1 VTPRAVFAAT
11 VTQAAF
17 ATCVALPAF
26 ALVTGCAPT
35 PTPASGTA
43 AHEVRPAPPQRRP
56 PLPKDPT
63 LGRCSFHVKAPDAP
77 PYVVEVRA
85 RCDGATVTGFAPD
98 IDELEAFVTR
108 GKLSE
113 PEPEASELV
122 YSVNLDFAATKF
134 DRFDVAARFGKSLVA
149 GASSFLFTPMPR
161 VDGVPV
167 TVTFDDANG
176 FATGLRHGAGDASGA
191 AGYTIESHELR
202 VATYTT
208 FGAREVRR
216 LEAPGTALRMAL
228 LDGPFALG
236 AERMGRWIETA
247 FGAVTAFYGQA
258 PDVEVLVV
266 VAPVPGERGVKFGR
280 LLPES
285 APGIVLIVG
294 EKTTERDLATDWMLT
309 HELFHVGTPSYGA
322 KSGWFDEGLATY
334 FEPLIRARAGI
345 HTEKEVWEEFA
356 SEMPRGLHALT
367 SIGLSKSESRDDIY
381 WGGGLFCLLA
391 DIEARR
397 RTAGKVGLEDGLRA
411 VLRAGGNS
419 SVVWSL
425 EDTLGA
431 MDQAIGEPVLGE
443 LAKRHLQGGAPV
455 DFEKLLRELGV
466 VLPKGGPRTDGKPRR
481 GLSFDETAPLA
492 AVRRSIVRGKP

>member
-1 VTPRAVFAAT
+1 
-11 VTQAAF
+11 
-17 ATCVALPAF
+17 
-26 ALVTGCAPT
+26 
-35 PTPASGTA
+35 
-43 AHEVRPAPPQRRP
+43 
-56 PLPKDPT
+56 
-63 LGRCSFHVKAPDAP
+63 VKAPGAP

-85 RCDGATVTGFAPD
+85 RCDGAAVTGFSPD
-98 IDELEAFVTR
+98 VEELEEFVTR
-108 GKLSE
+108 GELTT
-113 PEPEASELV
+113 PANGATELV
-122 YSVNLDFAATKF
+122 YSVNLDLAATKF
-134 DRFDVAARFGKSLVA
+134 ERFDVAARFGKSLVA

-167 TVTFDDANG
+167 TVTFDEAKG
-176 FATGLRHGAGDASGA
+176 LATGLRQA
-191 AGYTIESHELR
+191 AGGANDAGGPNGYTVESHELR
-202 VATYTT
+202 VATYTV
-208 FGAREVRR
+208 FGAREVRK
-216 LEAPGTALRMAL
+216 LDAPGTALRMAL
-228 LDGPFALG
+228 LDAPFALG

-247 FGAVTAFYGQA
+247 FGAVAAFYGQA
-258 PDVEVLVV
+258 PDSEVLVV

-345 HTEKEVWEEFA
+345 HTEQAVWEEFA

-367 SIGLSKSESRDDIY
+367 KIGLSKGDARDDIY

-391 DIEARR
+391 DVEARR
-397 RTAGKVGLEDGLRA
+397 RTGGKLGLEDGLRA

-425 EDTLGA
+425 EETLAA

-443 LAKRHLQGGAPV
+443 LAKRHLEGGAPV

-466 VLPKGGPRTDGKPRR
+466 IVPRSAPGPGGKPRR
-481 GLSFDETAPLA
+481 AVGFDEKAPLA
-492 AVRRSIVRGKP
+492 AVRRAIVRGKP